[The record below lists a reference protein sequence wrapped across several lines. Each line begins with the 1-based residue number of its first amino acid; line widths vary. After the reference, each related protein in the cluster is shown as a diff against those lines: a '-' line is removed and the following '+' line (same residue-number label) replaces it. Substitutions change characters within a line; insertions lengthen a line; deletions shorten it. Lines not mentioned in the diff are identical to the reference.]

1 MHADNRLPVCK
12 TRNNYDVIFDSSAQ
26 VWEAYRL
33 ENGEMVWIG
42 AYDTVQE
49 ANHACHKDEWEG

>member
-1 MHADNRLPVCK
+1 MSKLPAYK
-12 TRNNYDVIFDSSAQ
+12 TRNNYEVVWDGSAR

-33 ENGEMVWIG
+33 ENGAMIWIG

-49 ANHACHKDEWEG
+49 ANQACHKDEWRS

>member
-1 MHADNRLPVCK
+1 MSQLPVYK
-12 TRNNYDVIFDSSAQ
+12 TRNNYEVIWDGSAR

-33 ENGEMVWIG
+33 ENGAMVWIG

-49 ANHACHKDEWEG
+49 ANQACHKDEWSA